1 MKVLIVEDDAP
12 SRNFMKDTV
21 KSQGFKAFTAENGLQ
36 GLEEFKKVRPDLVLS
51 DINMPKMNGLEL
63 LEEIRKI
70 SPDVI
75 VVMVT
80 AFGCEEYAIK
90 AMELRANNYLKKPVR
105 HKELLPLLKKYLSL
119 TAKSTESFE
128 QPEEINEPTF
138 SINLD
143 SDITK
148 VPNMVYWLME
158 ATKDLLDKKDTL
170 GVKIGLME
178 LLNNAIEH
186 GNLAN
191 AKELDASKKAI
202 AYSRTVNVEFRIS
215 ESYCEWVITDEGK
228 GFDWQAYMDRLQ
240 VDPLGQEGK
249 GLLVSKFHFTELLFN
264 PSGNSVTA
272 RKNIS
277 GD

>member
-21 KSQGFKAFTAENGLQ
+21 ESQGFETFTAENGLQ
-36 GLEEFKKVRPDLVLS
+36 GLMEFKKVSPDLVLS
-51 DINMPKMNGLEL
+51 DINMPKVNGLEL

-70 SPDVI
+70 SPNAI

-90 AMELRANNYLKKPVR
+90 AMELGANNYLKKPVR
-105 HKELLPLLKKYLSL
+105 HNELLPLLKKYASL
-119 TAKSTESFE
+119 TQKPTESFE
-128 QPEEINEPTF
+128 QPEEVNKPIY
-138 SINLD
+138 SIDLG

-148 VPNMVYWLME
+148 VPNMVYCLIE
-158 ATKDLLDKKDTL
+158 ASKNLLDKRDTL
-170 GVKIGLME
+170 DVKIGLME
-178 LLNNAIEH
+178 LLNNAIKH

-191 AKELDASKKAI
+191 PKESDSSKKAI
-202 AYSRTVNVEFRIS
+202 AYSRTVSVKFRIS
-215 ESYCEWVITDEGK
+215 GPYCEWVITDEGK
-228 GFDWQAYMDRLQ
+228 GFDWQAYMDRLL
-240 VDPLGQEGK
+240 VDPLGHEGK
-249 GLLVSKFHFTELLFN
+249 GLLVSKLHFTELLFN

>member
-1 MKVLIVEDDAP
+1 MKVLIVEDDVP

-21 KSQGFKAFTAENGLQ
+21 ESQGFETFTAENGLQ

-80 AFGCEEYAIK
+80 AFGCEEYALK

-105 HKELLPLLKKYLSL
+105 HEELLPLLKKYASL
-119 TAKSTESFE
+119 TEKPTESFE
-128 QPEEINEPTF
+128 QQEEVNKPTF
-138 SINLD
+138 SIKLY

-148 VPNMVYWLME
+148 VPNMVYWLID
-158 ATKDLLDKKDTL
+158 ATKDHLDKRDQL
-170 GVKIGLME
+170 DVKIGLVE

-202 AYSRTVNVEFRIS
+202 AYSREVNVEFRTS
-215 ESYCEWVITDEGK
+215 GPYCEWVITDEGK
-228 GFDWQAYMDRLQ
+228 GFDWQAYLDRLK

-249 GLLVSKFHFTELLFN
+249 GLLVSKFHFNELLFN

>member
-1 MKVLIVEDDAP
+1 MKVLIVEDDVP

-21 KSQGFKAFTAENGLQ
+21 ESQGFETFTAENGLQ
-36 GLEEFKKVRPDLVLS
+36 GLEEFKKVSPDLVLS

-191 AKELDASKKAI
+191 AKESDASKKAI
-202 AYSRTVNVEFRIS
+202 AYSRTVSVEYRIS

-249 GLLVSKFHFTELLFN
+249 GLLVSKFHFTELSFN